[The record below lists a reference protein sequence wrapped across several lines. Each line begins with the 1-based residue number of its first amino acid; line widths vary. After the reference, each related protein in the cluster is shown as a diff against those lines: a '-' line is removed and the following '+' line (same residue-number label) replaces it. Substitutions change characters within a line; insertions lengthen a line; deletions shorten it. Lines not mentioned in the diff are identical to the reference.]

1 MTLRDKW
8 SEASNL
14 IQQQTHNLLVEINRL
29 ETELKGEQRVKESL
43 SNEARQWKERAETA
57 EKAVENLQEVLRLG
71 RVGLEQERNE
81 MWGRVR

>member
-1 MTLRDKW
+1 MTLSDKW

-29 ETELKGEQRVKESL
+29 DTELKGQLRMKESL
-43 SNEARQWKERAETA
+43 SNEARQWKDRALAA

-71 RVGLEQERNE
+71 RVGLEHERNE
-81 MWGRVR
+81 LWERVR